1 MSCLRHIFYFLC
13 FTVHILQSAAHDG
26 SPYGLIDA
34 VQTECEYQALTWGT
48 RLTDAWNSYDESIPF
63 KDRFGH
69 DFYYQS
75 ASFSKMIHFEMVR
88 RPELFEGVPHHHK
101 HVVHKPGMHK
111 GAPPFHPLLD
121 KWIYMLGDSS
131 LYSVWMSIR
140 GPIQGINL
148 FY

>member
-1 MSCLRHIFYFLC
+1 MLSLKRLLLVLYHFITISIC
-13 FTVHILQSAAHDG
+13 AAHDG

-34 VQTECEYQALTWGT
+34 VQTECEYQALTWGS
-48 RLTDAWNSYDESIPF
+48 RLTDAWNSYDESVAF

-69 DFYYQS
+69 EFFAQS

-101 HVVHKPGMHK
+101 HVTHKPGMHK

-121 KWIYMLGDSS
+121 NWVYLLGDSS
-131 LYSVWMSIR
+131 LYSIWMSMR
-140 GPIQGINL
+140 GPIQGWSIP
-148 FY
+148 